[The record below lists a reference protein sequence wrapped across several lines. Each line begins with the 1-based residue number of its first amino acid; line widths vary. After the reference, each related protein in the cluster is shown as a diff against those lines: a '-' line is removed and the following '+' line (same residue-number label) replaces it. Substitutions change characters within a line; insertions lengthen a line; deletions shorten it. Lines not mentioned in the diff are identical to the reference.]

1 VAKIALKS
9 SLKGFQGSWISD
21 LNLLLPIA
29 AIGTTLLM
37 TRFLFVVLRQS
48 AAHGRPHFSMWLSW
62 TFTVLLT
69 VSAVWLLPVAR
80 KAVAMSLQTAS
91 LWQALWPIAAGVLL
105 SGSVWLM
112 AVRKNWRPVP
122 CIPEGD
128 LLFIIIYFHRQILH
142 FGSLQLKLIQRII
155 LPALKG
161 LQMKRLRLEGIHK
174 LPVRIE
180 NWLVN
185 WQTAGLLFV
194 TLIGFLF
201 AWSLS

>member
-1 VAKIALKS
+1 
-9 SLKGFQGSWISD
+9 
-21 LNLLLPIA
+21 
-29 AIGTTLLM
+29 
-37 TRFLFVVLRQS
+37 
-48 AAHGRPHFSMWLSW
+48 MWLSW

-80 KAVAMSLQTAS
+80 KAVIMSLQTAS
-91 LWQALWPIAAGVLL
+91 LWQALWPIGAGVLL

-112 AVRKNWRPVP
+112 AARKNWRPVP
-122 CIPEGD
+122 CIPQGD
-128 LLFIIIYFHRQILH
+128 LLFIIIYLHRQILH
-142 FGSLQLKLIQRII
+142 FGSLQLKRIQRFI